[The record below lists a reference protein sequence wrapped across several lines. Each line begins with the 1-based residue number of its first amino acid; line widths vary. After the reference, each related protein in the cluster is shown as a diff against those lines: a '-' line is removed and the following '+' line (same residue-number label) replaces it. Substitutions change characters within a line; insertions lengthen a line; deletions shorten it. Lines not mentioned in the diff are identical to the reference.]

1 MLRGLRRIVSIPA
14 AVLAVFLAA
23 VVALPSALHADVN
36 DDPCEAVG
44 NGPAGPHVQPA
55 PDAGAFQHC
64 FICHWLRSFRA
75 FEGGA
80 VHLLGGLAASVRP
93 VVQAEASAPRL
104 ALPRLP
110 ARAPPA

>member
-1 MLRGLRRIVSIPA
+1 MLRGLRRIVSVPA
-14 AVLAVFLAA
+14 AVLTAFLAA
-23 VVALPSALHADVN
+23 GVALPSALHADVN

-44 NGPAGPHVQPA
+44 SGPAGPHIQPA
-55 PDAGAFQHC
+55 PDAGASQHC
-64 FICHWLRSFRA
+64 VICHWLRSFRA

-80 VHLLGGLAASVRP
+80 VQLLPGLAASVRP
-93 VVQAEASAPRL
+93 GVQAEAPATRL

>member
-1 MLRGLRRIVSIPA
+1 MLRGLRRLVSVPA
-14 AVLAVFLAA
+14 AVLAVFLTAGVA
-23 VVALPSALHADVN
+23 VPSALHADAN

-44 NGPAGPHVQPA
+44 SGPVGPHIQPG
-55 PDAGAFQHC
+55 PDAGTSQHC

-80 VHLLGGLAASVRP
+80 VQLLPGLAASERP
-93 VVQAEASAPRL
+93 RVQAEAPATRL
-104 ALPRLP
+104 ELPRLP

>member
-1 MLRGLRRIVSIPA
+1 MLRGLRRIVSVPA

-23 VVALPSALHADVN
+23 GVALPSALHADVN

-44 NGPAGPHVQPA
+44 SGPAGPHVQPA
-55 PDAGAFQHC
+55 PDAGASQHC

-80 VHLLGGLAASVRP
+80 VQLLPGLPASVRP
-93 VVQAEASAPRL
+93 GVQAEAPATRL
-104 ALPRLP
+104 ELPRLP